1 MRKSAYYFYSIVLLL
16 FLSACSSV
24 DPLSNLPSQNTIFNY
39 ETVASNVPYT
49 KVAQLSHILPDATLQ
64 YGSNN
69 EQFIYVWEG
78 AKHISSSTKVKLSPI
93 VFIHGGCWLE
103 DYDVSHS
110 LALTSALSQQGF
122 DVYSIEYRRTG
133 NGGEWP
139 VALDDIEKA
148 LKHIQAQLPKQ
159 TPINILGHSA
169 GGHLATLVAARQSD
183 SRFPIH
189 LFGLAPI
196 IDLPAYSEGDNS
208 CQTATPRFMQGD
220 QQEAK
225 QAYEN
230 ANPLNFDL
238 GSLSQA
244 VFMVGDADSIV
255 PANMAFHP
263 SGNNLIIK
271 GAGHF
276 DWIHPGSS
284 AFKLLLQELMRTP
297 NND

>member
-1 MRKSAYYFYSIVLLL
+1 MQKSAYYFYSIVLLS

-24 DPLSNLPSQNTIFNY
+24 DPIPNLPSQNKTFDY
-39 ETVASNVPYT
+39 ETVASNVPYA
-49 KVAQLSHILPDATLQ
+49 KVAQLSHITPDKTLQ
-64 YGSNN
+64 YGALN

-78 AKHISSSTKVKLSPI
+78 AKHVSSQTNIKPSPI
-93 VFIHGGCWLE
+93 VFIHGGCWLQ
-103 DYDVSHS
+103 DYDISHS
-110 LALTSALSQQGF
+110 LPLTSALSQQGF

-139 VALDDIEKA
+139 VALQDIEQA
-148 LKHIQAQLPKQ
+148 FRHIQTLLQKS
-159 TPINILGHSA
+159 TPVKLLGHSA
-169 GGHLATLVAARQSD
+169 GGHLASLAAAKQSD
-183 SRFPIH
+183 PNFPIH

-208 CQTATPRFMQGD
+208 CQTATPRFMQGS
-220 QQEAK
+220 QKMEE
-225 QAYEN
+225 QAYKN

-238 GSLSQA
+238 SSLSRA
-244 VFMVGDADSIV
+244 VFMVGDADAIV
-255 PANMAFHP
+255 PANMASHP
-263 SGNNLIIK
+263 DGKNMLIE

-284 AFKLLLQELMRTP
+284 SFKLLLEELMRTP